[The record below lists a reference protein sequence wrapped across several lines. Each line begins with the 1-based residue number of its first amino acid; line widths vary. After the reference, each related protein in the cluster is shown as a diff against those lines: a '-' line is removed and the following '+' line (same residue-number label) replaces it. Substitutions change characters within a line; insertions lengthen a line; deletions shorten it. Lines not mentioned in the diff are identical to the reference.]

1 MQLPYGLGLSQ
12 MQTKW
17 RSILNPLLGNP
28 SLQSLIIPDIS
39 LVMGSNTINHT
50 LGRKLTGWRIIRIN
64 AVSNIYDTQD
74 QNTMPDLT
82 LLLISSAPCVVS
94 LEVF

>member
-1 MQLPYGLGLSQ
+1 MQLPYGLELSQ

-17 RSILNPLLGNP
+17 RSILNPLIGNP
-28 SLQSLIIPDIS
+28 SLQSVILSNIP
-39 LVMGSNTINHT
+39 LVSGSNPVNHT

-64 AVSNIYDTQD
+64 AAATIYDTQD

-82 LLLISSAPCVVS
+82 LLLTSSAPCVVS